1 MPEQP
6 DNAALLDSLAPLL
19 HDKRLA
25 ASPILHGCPPS
36 EYLRPFLTDAPNPL
50 PFKGGIDRFFS
61 MGSAYA
67 GVLSAPLTQEGLR
80 IIDVMHAEK
89 KLRHKEFIS
98 MQQDALLSV
107 IMPTRDRPEALEG
120 PILSVIAQSYKNWE
134 LLVINDGGGPEAE
147 AVIKRFKDERI
158 RYLHNAEPYGAAQ
171 ARNNALAEARG
182 SHIAY
187 LDDDYQWDPDFLLI
201 LYGELVKH
209 KRRFI
214 YSAQMV
220 WQDFDPDSNLG
231 RQFLVMRYVPF
242 NRSYIEN
249 NNFISIISCMHEKS
263 LCDEAGGF
271 NPSMKSEQDW
281 EFFLRLAEVTDPM
294 ETPCIL
300 SHYYMYRYTQN
311 VTTAQGSLP
320 MYHRTV
326 ALLQGRAA
334 WQEKLSS
341 GDNKSFT
348 VASLST
354 SLLRRRQHLYRPEQA
369 AHIKIIVSHND
380 KPDLL
385 QRCLASLSEQTTL
398 PHDICIVNKSDAP
411 LAPALV
417 GADAPA
423 GTDNASKVKDYGD
436 SVSEVYD
443 FREALEQEK
452 AGTDEKDVI
461 VLTSSRAVF
470 TPNWLEELLL
480 LFSRFPDAGMAVPRC
495 VLPPRHQLISVL
507 VPQRIASFEADI
519 SLSINNVLRPNIAF
533 EGYFELA
540 YPQGFSAVAMPAS
553 LVRELGKEMED
564 AFTYE
569 DINSICPA
577 LIKKHDKKI
586 YYSPFSKIY
595 YLPDA
600 TTPMAT

>member
-1 MPEQP
+1 MPEHP

-25 ASPILHGCPPS
+25 ASPILRGCPPS
-36 EYLRPFLTDAPNPL
+36 EYLHPFLTDAPNPL
-50 PFKGGIDRFFS
+50 PFKGGMDRFFS
-61 MGSAYA
+61 MGSVYA
-67 GVLSAPLTQEGLR
+67 GVLSAPLTLEGLR
-80 IIDVMHAEK
+80 IINVMHDEK

-107 IMPTRDRPEALEG
+107 IMPTRDRPEALERA
-120 PILSVIAQSYKNWE
+120 ILSVIAQSYKNWE
-134 LLVINDGGGPEAE
+134 LLVINDGGAPETK

-158 RYLHNAEPYGAAQ
+158 RYLYHAEPCGVAQ
-171 ARNNALAEARG
+171 ARNSALAEASG

-187 LDDDYQWDPDFLLI
+187 LDDDGQWDPDFLLI

-209 KRRFI
+209 KHRFI

-220 WQDFDPDSNLG
+220 WQDFDPQSNLG

-249 NNFISIISCMHEKS
+249 NNFISMISCMHEKS
-263 LCDEAGGF
+263 LCDEAGRF
-271 NPSMKSEQDW
+271 NPSVKRGQDW

-311 VTTAQGSLP
+311 ATTAQGSLL
-320 MYHRTV
+320 MCHRTI

-341 GDNKSFT
+341 EDNKSFT
-348 VASLST
+348 VASLGAP
-354 SLLRRRQHLYRPEQA
+354 LLRRRQNLYRPTQA
-369 AHIKIIVSHND
+369 TRIKIIVSHDD

-385 QRCLASLSEQTTL
+385 QRCLASLSKRTTL

-417 GADAPA
+417 GVDAPA
-423 GTDNASKVKDYGD
+423 GADNASKAKDYGD
-436 SVSEVYD
+436 FVSEVD
-443 FREALEQEK
+443 VFREALEQGK
-452 AGTDEKDVI
+452 AGADEKDFI
-461 VLTSSRAVF
+461 VLTSSRSVF
-470 TPNWLEELLL
+470 TPKWLEELLL
-480 LFSRFPDAGMAVPRC
+480 LFSRFSDAGMAVPRC

-507 VPQRIASFEADI
+507 VPQRVASFEADI
-519 SLSINNVLRPNIAF
+519 SLSIHNVLRPNIAF

-564 AFTYE
+564 ALTHK

-577 LIKKHDKKI
+577 LIKKHGKKI

-600 TTPMAT
+600 TAPTAT